1 MLPVYINIYIRESI
15 TLPVCVVFSSHKYI
29 YKYIHIFVN
38 QSQELSTGSMCK
50 AAFAQQ
56 FIGTNSLLFRMDKY
70 NKLDFALSWREWFV
84 VQFSAL
90 WQGNTYLNTQSMGFF
105 CSNASR
111 HCCYHSFVCQKICNS
126 GNACRPHLHF
136 ICRLNC
142 LNCSQ
147 MGLGILN
154 ENIPGEC
161 SVGWDNCWIQTS
173 SQMR

>member
-1 MLPVYINIYIRESI
+1 MWSSHPTNIYINIFTYFNHKNY
-15 TLPVCVVFSSHKYI
+15 LQVVCAKQLLHSS
-29 YKYIHIFVN
+29 
-38 QSQELSTGSMCK
+38 L
-50 AAFAQQ
+50 
-56 FIGTNSLLFRMDKY
+56 GTNCLLFRMDKY

-154 ENIPGEC
+154 ENITGEC